1 VFFPPHQQRL
11 SRVNP
16 AERITTILSDALM
29 GRNVHVPDSF
39 AEPAIQRFLASKD
52 VVILATL
59 QKHGTP
65 LAMPMWFVA
74 DTAGLAMV
82 SVANSQKVRNL
93 RRDGRVCVVA
103 ESGNRGV
110 GICGMSVQGQVV
122 FLEHA
127 EAYQPVVTRLL
138 QKYEP
143 HLARLWGGT
152 TMPPDR
158 VVFRIVPEKVYH
170 WGLD

>member
-1 VFFPPHQQRL
+1 MPTRL
-11 SRVNP
+11 
-16 AERITTILSDALM
+16 AD
-29 GRNVHVPDSF
+29 
-39 AEPAIQRFLASKD
+39 PAIQQFLHSKE

-59 QKHGTP
+59 QKGGAP

-74 DTAGLAMV
+74 DPDRLFMV
-82 SVANSQKVRNL
+82 SVADTQKVRNL

-103 ESGNRGV
+103 ESGARGAEIRGV
-110 GICGMSVQGQVV
+110 SIQGGVA

-127 EAYQPVVTRLL
+127 EAYQPVVTRFL

-152 TMPPDR
+152 TMPPNR
-158 VVFRIVPEKVYH
+158 VVFQIVPDQVH
-170 WGLD
+170 SWGLE